1 MSQPLDIGSVLGGG
15 RYVVEKVLGIGGFGI
30 TYYVRH
36 RDLGFYCAIKEL
48 FLKGNCVRAY
58 DRKTV
63 VPQGMDRSV
72 YEKLR
77 ASFVEEARF
86 LTRLHNP
93 HIVKV
98 FDIFDEN
105 NTSYM
110 VMEFVPGKTL
120 QDLIKQ
126 KGKIP
131 FDDAINIMGQ
141 LSEAVAAIH
150 KENVLHRD
158 IKPDNIILT
167 PQNNVVLI
175 DFGAAR
181 EFVQNQTQRHTVILT
196 PGFAPIEQYND
207 TGRRG
212 NYTDIYAMGGVF
224 YYLLTGVVPKDAT
237 KRAMEIMASPKEL
250 NPAIPK
256 TISDTI
262 MKAMAFRPEDRY
274 QTVDAFKA
282 DLLGKIFDTPTGDK
296 DKKNRKDNQKK
307 KLWWL
312 PIVIVGGLLLLGVAG
327 TIGVSYYWNHYNLE
341 HLQHKEKVL
350 QTQLAEKTD
359 ELNLLEP
366 GKDNPEFKKYYDQC
380 KKDCDGI
387 EKELKEVQRRI
398 SKIPQKLEK
407 NGSIR
412 NESDNNDGLQ
422 NDNPDVRNESNLGD
436 VKDEEIKKIAEQ
448 LEEEQNA
455 KKALE
460 QQKNA
465 LDAEKKKAEK
475 DKEEANREAEKA
487 KKEAEK
493 AKKEAE
499 RAKEEAEKAKKDAEN
514 AKKEA
519 ENAKAEVN
527 TKTIKI
533 EKEEEAQKKQEE
545 DKKKELDKQEAQK
558 NQELKNQYETIKTA
572 INKLSDKKAK
582 DVCYDLGIIIDLP
595 LNANYKNEL
604 LKEAAKAYNS
614 KDKAKL
620 QEIEKAIKRNY

>member
-212 NYTDIYAMGGVF
+212 NYTDIYALGGVL
-224 YYLLTGVVPKDAT
+224 YYMLTGIIPMVAT
-237 KRAMEIMASPKEL
+237 ERAMEAMASPKEL
-250 NPAIPK
+250 DPAIPK

-282 DLLGKIFDTPTGDK
+282 DLLKILDTPTK
-296 DKKNRKDNQKK
+296 EVEKKGKKAKSDQNK

-312 PIVIVGGLLLLGVAG
+312 PLVIVGGLIMLGIAG
-327 TIGVSYYWNHYNLE
+327 VMGISYYLNHFDLDR
-341 HLQHKEKVL
+341 LQRKETQL
-350 QTQLAEKTD
+350 QQKLDSINERCAAYDKFGGDAIILNEYKKCLAEK
-359 ELNLLEP
+359 EVVERQLNA
-366 GKDNPEFKKYYDQC
+366 
-380 KKDCDGI
+380 
-387 EKELKEVQRRI
+387 VQRRI
-398 SKIPQKLEK
+398 YKIQHSEDSGGNKIG
-407 NGSIR
+407 N
-412 NESDNNDGLQ
+412 NENSEQ
-422 NDNPDVRNESNLGD
+422 PIPPDF
-436 VKDEEIKKIAEQ
+436 KDEEIK
-448 LEEEQNA
+448 
-455 KKALE
+455 
-460 QQKNA
+460 
-465 LDAEKKKAEK
+465 
-475 DKEEANREAEKA
+475 
-487 KKEAEK
+487 
-493 AKKEAE
+493 
-499 RAKEEAEKAKKDAEN
+499 
-514 AKKEA
+514 
-519 ENAKAEVN
+519 
-527 TKTIKI
+527 
-533 EKEEEAQKKQEE
+533 
-545 DKKKELDKQEAQK
+545 
-558 NQELKNQYETIKTA
+558 
-572 INKLSDKKAK
+572 
-582 DVCYDLGIIIDLP
+582 
-595 LNANYKNEL
+595 
-604 LKEAAKAYNS
+604 
-614 KDKAKL
+614 
-620 QEIEKAIKRNY
+620 